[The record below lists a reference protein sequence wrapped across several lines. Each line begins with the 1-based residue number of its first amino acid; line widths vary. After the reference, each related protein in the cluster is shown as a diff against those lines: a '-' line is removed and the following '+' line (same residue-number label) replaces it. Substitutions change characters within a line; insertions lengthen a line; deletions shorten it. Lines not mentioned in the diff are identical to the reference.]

1 MSVEAYYPANG
12 WYGNGNGGT
21 AYFRFAVTSTYN
33 AGDNTSTVNVKLQV
47 KVTGNATYCWPYVL
61 GEGTLTYGGTTFTFP
76 SSGYSIPTPAKDTW
90 YDVKFGGSSKVWSKT
105 VSHAANGSASITLSL
120 SGIRLLYSS
129 DKLYYITLS
138 GTNSVTVD
146 LSQNRTFTLSTTT
159 GVGSTISVT
168 RGGETLLYGA
178 SITYGDVLTVAFG
191 AKPGYT
197 LATHTVNG
205 STFTSGGTHMVTGDV
220 LVESSATANGYTLSI
235 SPGANSSIVVTK
247 NGSAVSSGSTVYAG
261 DVLAISATASA
272 GYSISGVTVNGNAIA
287 NNSSYTVGSAAVT
300 IACTATQNPPVVTDG
315 GVWIYTNGA
324 WSEYQA
330 YIYVNGAWAKYQPYI
345 YINNGW
351 VKY

>member
-1 MSVEAYYPANG
+1 MAYTGYPANG
-12 WYGNGNGGT
+12 WYGNGNGGY
-21 AYFRFAVTSTYN
+21 AYFRFYVESAYN
-33 AGDNTSTVNVKLQV
+33 AGANTSTVNVKLQV

-61 GEGTLTYGGTTFTFP
+61 GEGSLTYGGTTFTFP
-76 SSGYSIPTPAKDTW
+76 GSGYSIQTPAKDTW
-90 YDVKFGGSSKVWSKT
+90 YTLKYGGSDAVWTKT
-105 VSHAANGSASITLSL
+105 VSHASNGSASITLSL

-129 DKLYYITLS
+129 DKLYYITLG

-146 LSQNRTFTLSTTT
+146 LSQNRTFTLSISAGT
-159 GVGSTISVT
+159 GSTISVT
-168 RGGETLLYGA
+168 RSGAALSNGA
-178 SITYGDVLTVAFG
+178 SITYGDVLTVTYG
-191 AKPGYT
+191 ASSGYN
-197 LATHTVNG
+197 LATHTLNG
-205 STFTSGGTHMVTGDV
+205 STFTSGNTHTVTGNV
-220 LVESSATANGYTLSI
+220 AVASTATPKGYTLTI
-235 SPGANSSIVVTK
+235 SPGANSSITVTK
-247 NGSAVSSGSTVYAG
+247 NGSAVSSGATVYAG
-261 DVLAISATASA
+261 DVLAISATAST